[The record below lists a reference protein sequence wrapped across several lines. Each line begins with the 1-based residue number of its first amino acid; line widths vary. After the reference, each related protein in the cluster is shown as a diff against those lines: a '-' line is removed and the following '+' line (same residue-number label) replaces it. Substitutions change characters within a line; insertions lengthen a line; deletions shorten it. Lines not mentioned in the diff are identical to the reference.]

1 MVRLLDFDSALSRE
15 GVFVGFVF
23 CIRHAGDFGFPI
35 CISLGFLLDA
45 LINCSPLLCF
55 LFALALHSCDTPSG
69 VVR

>member
-45 LINCSPLLCF
+45 LINCSYQLLSAT
-55 LFALALHSCDTPSG
+55 LFSLCPCIALM
-69 VVR
+69 